1 MAELDADDRT
11 NAEKVEA
18 RRRKKWPTVLVAIPG
33 WPLQDP
39 GRRMLYSVR
48 PSAQKAARMIKRLRR
63 QMPEYVWS
71 VEDLTNAE
79 AQDLK
84 KAPFVVQS
92 QWLSTPLECRWTGRS
107 WRVTAIKD
115 ADAGS

>member
-1 MAELDADDRT
+1 MSTRKETSSKVDEL
-11 NAEKVEA
+11 
-18 RRRKKWPTVLVAIPG
+18 
-33 WPLQDP
+33 
-39 GRRMLYSVR
+39 Y
-48 PSAQKAARMIKRLRR
+48 KRLKK
-63 QMPEYVWS
+63 QMPEFVWS

-84 KAPFVVQS
+84 RAPFVVQS

-107 WRVTAIKD
+107 WRVTAVKD